1 MSSLCLNSACYSFF
15 IAGNDLTI
23 GGTTFTFIPANM
35 QQSFAVG
42 LIITNDLIVEDN
54 ETFVVS
60 LSSSDP
66 SIDVSSPQSQVT
78 IIDNDSKFPNY
89 Y

>member
-1 MSSLCLNSACYSFF
+1 
-15 IAGNDLTI
+15 
-23 GGTTFTFIPANM
+23 M

-42 LIITNDLIVEDN
+42 LIVTNDLIVEDN

-60 LSSSDP
+60 LSSSDL

-78 IIDNDSKFPNY
+78 IIDNDSKFLSNNNQR
-89 Y
+89 